1 MSPFAAWIT
10 IQGLETLHLRM
21 ERHCENAQAIAEYLE
36 SHDKV
41 EWVNYPGL
49 SSHKDHDRAN
59 KYLPDGKGAIIG
71 FGIKGGKDA
80 AVKFIDNVKL
90 LSHLA
95 NIGDARTL
103 VIHPASTTHSQLSE
117 EEQKETGVNPEYI
130 RLSIGLENVEDIKND
145 INQALS
151 S

>member
-10 IQGLETLHLRM
+10 LQGLETLHLRM
-21 ERHCENAQAIAEYLE
+21 ERHCQNAQEIAEFLDK
-36 SHDKV
+36 HDQV

-49 SSHKDHDRAN
+49 KSHPDYNKAE

-71 FGIKGGKDA
+71 FGIKGGKEA
-80 AVKFIDNVKL
+80 AVKFINNVKL

-130 RLSIGLENVEDIKND
+130 RLSIGLENIDDIKAD
-145 INQALS
+145 INQALG
-151 S
+151 

>member
-1 MSPFAAWIT
+1 MYKR
-10 IQGLETLHLRM
+10 Q
-21 ERHCENAQAIAEYLE
+21 
-36 SHDKV
+36 
-41 EWVNYPGL
+41 
-49 SSHKDHDRAN
+49 
-59 KYLPDGKGAIIG
+59 
-71 FGIKGGKDA
+71 GGKDA